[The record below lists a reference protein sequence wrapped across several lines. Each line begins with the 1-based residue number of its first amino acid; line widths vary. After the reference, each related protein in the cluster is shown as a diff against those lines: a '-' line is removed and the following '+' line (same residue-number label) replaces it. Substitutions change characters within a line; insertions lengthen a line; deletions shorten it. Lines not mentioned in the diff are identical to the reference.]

1 MPGKESKA
9 LDKRGFTL
17 VELLVVIAIV
27 GVVMAGVYQV
37 YYAQQKSYLVQ
48 EQVAAMQQNLRAAM
62 FYMERDIRMAGCDPN
77 KGSGA
82 AMTTANTGSIS
93 FTMDINDDSNTGNP
107 DGDVDDTNEN
117 ISYALSGTNLTRSG
131 GGNIIA
137 ENIDAI
143 DFVYLDGADPPVVLN
158 PGGTDVPS
166 LSIPNIRS
174 VEITLVAR
182 TGDADRGYTDTDAY
196 QNQQGRVILPAQND
210 NFHRRRLTTYIH
222 CRNLGL

>member
-1 MPGKESKA
+1 MLGKERKSI
-9 LDKRGFTL
+9 DGSGFTM
-17 VELLVVIAIV
+17 VELLVVMAIV
-27 GVVMAGVYQV
+27 GVVMAGIYQV

-62 FYMERDIRMAGCDPN
+62 YYMERDVRMAGCDPN
-77 KGSGA
+77 KSSGA
-82 AMTTANTGSIS
+82 AITTANASSIS
-93 FTMDINDDSNTGNP
+93 FTMDINDNSNTGNP
-107 DGDVDDTNEN
+107 DGDVNDTNEN
-117 ISYALSGTNLTRSG
+117 ISYGLSGTNLTRNG

-137 ENIDAI
+137 ENIDAL
-143 DFVYLDGADPPVVLN
+143 DFVYLNGADPPVVLN
-158 PGGTDVPS
+158 PGGIDVPS

-182 TGDADRGYTDTDAY
+182 TGDADRGYSDTDAY